1 MAGEEEVSL
10 QDVMDAAKRAER
22 DSLPPHERIRAVE
35 GGDFLSMEGATAVGD
50 EDAKRRYDEAVAKH
64 NYPEQQMDEIQ
75 VGKPR
80 PEYISSYHSM
90 NGALT
95 YYDERGIMHV
105 GYPTEENTQALRAAG
120 YEMDTS
126 MPVLLNSQ
134 AVINDPQLNQQYKE
148 MIERGREKAKQ
159 EKIEKHL
166 AEYRKAA
173 EEKGIKP
180 VEGGEFMVVDGIPYE
195 YSGMHEDDMVVPVNT
210 DGYNPSRS
218 REQVGTFGAN
228 NSTLAFIDGEG
239 HMSIGHDTS
248 ENRNALQRSG
258 YRWNSSLGVPFSNG
272 EEPTDRGVRQQYQE
286 LRSRGRKKVQQE
298 RQQPPSKPT

>member
-22 DSLPPHERIRAVE
+22 DSLPPHERIRPVK

-50 EDAKRRYDEAVAKH
+50 EDAKRRRDEAVANH
-64 NYPEQQMDEIQ
+64 NYSEQQMYEIQ

-80 PEYISSYHSM
+80 PEYTSSYRSM

-126 MPVLLNSQ
+126 MPVLLNSE
-134 AVINDPQLNQQYKE
+134 AVINDPQLNKQYKE

-159 EKIEKHL
+159 ERIEKHL

-195 YSGMHEDDMVVPVNT
+195 HSGIHEDDMVVPVNT
-210 DGYNPSRS
+210 DGYNPSRH

-228 NSTLAFIDGEG
+228 NSTLAFVDGEG
-239 HMSIGHDTS
+239 RMNIGHDTP
-248 ENRNALQRSG
+248 ENRSALQRSR
-258 YRWNSSLGVPFSNG
+258 YRKSDTLGVPFSTG
-272 EEPTDRGVRQQYQE
+272 EEPTNRGVRQQYQK
-286 LRSRGRKKVQQE
+286 LRSRGREKVQKE
-298 RQQPPSKPT
+298 RS